1 MHKRMLIAWLKDA
14 HIMEARSLPILRRRA
29 GCESQ
34 GLDARAR
41 RESHLRE
48 TEQHEERLR
57 QALRVLGSTPPPALS
72 SSQAV
77 AVLTQDITSRVFSD
91 RLVTSAIADLAA
103 EQFEVAAYTA
113 LIAAAEH
120 AGEPEIARLCRL
132 NRGEDEDMAEWLD
145 AQIPIVIARTLAD
158 APANNWE

>member
-1 MHKRMLIAWLKDA
+1 MHKRMLIAWLKNA
-14 HIMEARSLPILRRRA
+14 HMMETGSLPILRRRA
-29 GCESQ
+29 GCEFQ

-48 TEQHEERLR
+48 TEQHGERLR
-57 QALRVLGSTPPPALS
+57 HSLGVLGSTPPPVLGGS
-72 SSQAV
+72 EAV
-77 AVLTQDITSRVFSD
+77 AVLTQDLTSRLFSD
-91 RLVTSAIADLAA
+91 RLVIAAIADLAA

-145 AQIPIVIARTLAD
+145 AQIPIVIARTLAQ
-158 APANNWE
+158 APADNW